1 MKTSWE
7 ILFKVSQ
14 DASWGHL
21 EHSLFFLSI
30 NLLNFF
36 FFFIDYRGWQAWR
49 QCLDDKGD
57 ASLQSYN
64 MYRIV
69 KMYVQQNI
77 VGKIAILLYYY
88 N

>member
-30 NLLNFF
+30 NLLKNYFF
-36 FFFIDYRGWQAWR
+36 LLIIEG
-49 QCLDDKGD
+49 
-57 ASLQSYN
+57 
-64 MYRIV
+64 
-69 KMYVQQNI
+69 
-77 VGKIAILLYYY
+77 GKPGGSV
-88 N
+88 